1 MDDEFRHVLVSV
13 AEDCIGV
20 FWESRCYRIFY
31 RKKPALESEVNDCS
45 GGFNDCLSFIAS
57 KLMNLIQV
65 DYSSFQL
72 AKDYPGIC

>member
-1 MDDEFRHVLVSV
+1 MSSGNPD
-13 AEDCIGV
+13 AIG
-20 FWESRCYRIFY
+20 FFIARI
-31 RKKPALESEVNDCS
+31 PALESEVNDSS

-65 DYSSFQL
+65 DYSSFQP